1 MCGHELRVN
10 HETEA
15 RAAIS
20 GRPHPKRVAIVQSNY
35 IPWRGYFDII
45 GLADQFVLYDI
56 VQFTK
61 RDWRNRN
68 RIKTAVGPKWLTIPV
83 MTSGAFQQTIA
94 ETRIADGSWA
104 VKHWRSLSHAY
115 SRAPY
120 FEHYRPRL
128 AEIYQTCGSMTLLS
142 AVNRALIEFVSGELG
157 LKTTISDA
165 VDYAVGDDR
174 NGRLVEVCLA
184 LGAGIYVSGPSAR
197 GYLDIGRFRDVGIE
211 VEFMDYSAYR
221 PYPQLHGV
229 FEPSVSVLDLLFN
242 VGPQAPTYMLHPSQA
257 RS

>member
-1 MCGHELRVN
+1 MNR
-10 HETEA
+10 TSEA
-15 RAAIS
+15 PAANS
-20 GRPHPKRVAIVQSNY
+20 GRRGSTRVAIVQSNY

-45 GLADQFVLYDI
+45 GLVDHFVLYDI

-68 RIKTAVGPKWLTIPV
+68 RIKTAAGPQWLTIPI
-83 MTSGAFQQTIA
+83 MTSGAYQQTIA
-94 ETRIADGSWA
+94 ETKIVEGNWA
-104 VKHWRSLSHAY
+104 AKHWRSLSHAY
-115 SRAPY
+115 RHSPY

-128 AEIYQTCGSMTLLS
+128 ADVYQACGSMRCLS
-142 AVNRALIEFVSGELG
+142 AVNRIFIEFVCADLG

-174 NGRLVEVCLA
+174 SGRLVDICRA
-184 LGAGIYVSGPSAR
+184 LGAGTYLSGPSAR
-197 GYLDIGRFRDVGIE
+197 GYLDVGRFRDVGIE
-211 VEFMDYSAYR
+211 VEFMDYSAYG
-221 PYPQLHGV
+221 PYPQLHGD

-242 VGPQAPTYMLHPSQA
+242 VGPEAPSYMLHSSHP